1 MMEQPT
7 RAFTPVS
14 KRRPCTVCRHTD
26 WCEVHTASGA
36 VHCMRVENDHP
47 GKRRQKGWWHNLPQP
62 DEKTGQVVWS
72 PEDFAADEPPAAPI
86 ADAPTKHA
94 VYTALL
100 TLCPLSPA
108 HRAHLLGP
116 TRQLPEEAL
125 ATYGTLPEGKA
136 QTPILAA
143 LVAEFTREVL
153 LVTPGFTLDQNRPG
167 GLRLNSH
174 GGLLIPVRD
183 GAGRIQGMQVRAD
196 RGEPRYRW
204 LSSAEGVSSGTPA
217 HVARPA
223 QVTDQRVYLTEGPLK
238 ADIAAGHLGA
248 VVVGITGVTT
258 WRHALPALDALQA
271 EGHDVVVVALDADD
285 PGDPKKQHTVALVEA
300 IRQEVAAALV
310 GMGYAVRFA
319 RWDHSAGKGLDDLLL
334 GGGMYVLEA
343 YHPQITPPDG
353 GGGSGGEQGDD
364 YAAGLEPGPLSD
376 GKKLRILSNV
386 LLNKHMKPVDKVTLC
401 DIYLLTGAWPGTE
414 QDGAAGRRKP
424 LLTLAARV
432 NVGRNTVSKSAGF
445 LQAQGLTTVA
455 IRTEMPPPLTF
466 PHPATPGVGGATPER
481 PKPKSVAYFH
491 SGRGLGF
498 DEHLPEAEHRISD
511 RKRRCP
517 SCGSDRLVVHAV
529 VCTRCGT
536 VARVPEAEK
545 AAADYERAR
554 YAADLVAGTT
564 TDDHCTESV
573 HASAGE
579 NARAQD
585 PHAGTAPQASAESA
599 PVPHACTETVHPSVK
614 GRECSE
620 TVHPSESS
628 GACTESVHAPAGDTT
643 PLEWWDDEPEREVA
657 QEWTAEPGAT
667 HRPTPAEHGQAAK
680 PDELR
685 RRPHKRAGTTPREPA
700 SAAARLIA
708 GLEAAPDVPALEWER
723 RMQTTAQTARYHGLS
738 PEERAQVDGIYQ
750 ARREALQ
757 GQGPPREPGRQS
769 GAWAVA

>member
-1 MMEQPT
+1 MMERTTT

-14 KRRPCTVCRHTD
+14 KRRPCAVCKHTD

-36 VHCMRVENDHP
+36 VHCMRVESDHH
-47 GKRRQKGWWHNLPQP
+47 GEHRGGGWWHDLPQP
-62 DEKTGQVVWS
+62 DEKTGRVVWS
-72 PEDFAADEPPAAPI
+72 PEDFAAPGEDTRPPG

-100 TLCPLSPA
+100 ALCPLSPA
-108 HRAHLLGP
+108 HRAQLLGP
-116 TRQLPEEAL
+116 SRQLPEEAL
-125 ATYGTLPEGKA
+125 ANYGTLPEGKA
-136 QTPILAA
+136 QTPILAQ
-143 LVAEFTREVL
+143 LVDQCGRETL
-153 LVTPGFTLDQNRPG
+153 LATPGITQDQSRPG
-167 GLRLNSH
+167 GLRFNSH

-183 GAGRIQGMQVRAD
+183 TADRIQGMQVRAD
-196 RGEPRYRW
+196 RGEIRYRW
-204 LSSAEGVSSGTPA
+204 LSSTEGVSSGTPA
-217 HVARPA
+217 HVVRPA
-223 QVTDQRVYLTEGPLK
+223 QVTTRPFVVLTEGPLK
-238 ADIAAGHLGA
+238 ADISAPLLGA
-248 VVVGITGVTT
+248 PCVAITGVAT
-258 WRHALPALDALQA
+258 WRAALPAMEEFQVA
-271 EGHDVVVVALDADD
+271 EGHDVVIIALDADD
-285 PGDPKKQHTVALVEA
+285 PASKARTVEQVEA
-300 IRQEVAAALV
+300 IRQEIAAELV
-310 GMGYAVRFA
+310 HMGYAVRFA

-353 GGGSGGEQGDD
+353 GGGGGGEQGDD

-414 QDGAAGRRKP
+414 QDGALGRRKP

-432 NVGRNTVSKSAGF
+432 NVGRNTVSKSTGF

-455 IRTEMPPPLTF
+455 IRTEMPPLLKF
-466 PHPATPGVGGATPER
+466 PHPATPSPDGAAPER

-498 DEHLPEAEHRISD
+498 DEQLPEAEHRISD

-529 VCTRCGT
+529 NCSRCGHR
-536 VARVPEAEK
+536 ALAADAEK

-554 YAADLVAGTT
+554 YAADQAETT
-564 TDDHCTESV
+564 IDDQCTESV
-573 HASAGE
+573 HAPEGE
-579 NARAQD
+579 KAQEQD
-585 PHAGTAPQASAESA
+585 PHAGTAPPASAESA
-599 PVPHACTETVHPSVK
+599 PVPHACTETGHLFVK
-614 GRECSE
+614 GRGSAK

-628 GACTESVHAPAGDTT
+628 GACTDSVHALEGDTT
-643 PLEWWDDEPEREVA
+643 PPEWWDDEPELEVA

-667 HRPTPAEHGQAAK
+667 HRAAPAAPRVPAAG
-680 PDELR
+680 PE
-685 RRPHKRAGTTPREPA
+685 RAGDA
-700 SAAARLIA
+700 VSLIA
-708 GLEAAPDVPALEWER
+708 KLQEQATLGDLELEWR
-723 RMQTTAQTARYHGLS
+723 WSTTAPTARYHGLT
-738 PEERAQVDGIYQ
+738 PEERAQVDAVYR

-757 GQGPPREPGRQS
+757 GQGPPREAGHQS

>member
-1 MMEQPT
+1 MSLDTHAPT
-7 RAFTPVS
+7 EGVRGNPRTTVRPVTRHAPCPIC
-14 KRRPCTVCRHTD
+14 KRPD
-26 WCEVHTASGA
+26 WCEVHTQSGA
-36 VHCMRVENDHP
+36 IHCMRTESAHKSEHR
-47 GKRRQKGWWHNLPQP
+47 GGGWWHNLPQP
-62 DEKTGQVVWS
+62 DATTGRVVWS
-72 PEDFAADEPPAAPI
+72 PEDFAAPGEDTRPPG
-86 ADAPTKHA
+86 ADPDTRHA
-94 VYTALL
+94 VYAALL
-100 TLCPLSPA
+100 ALCPLSPA
-108 HRAHLLGP
+108 HRDHLLGP
-116 TRQLPEEAL
+116 TRQLPQEAL
-125 ATYGTLPEGKA
+125 GNYGTLPEGKA
-136 QTPILAA
+136 QAPILAQ
-143 LVAEFTREVL
+143 LVAEFSREGL
-153 LVTPGFTLDQNRPG
+153 LTIPGIVDDQGRPG
-167 GLRLNSH
+167 GLRLN
-174 GGLLIPVRD
+174 GAGLLIPVRD
-183 GAGRIQGMQVRAD
+183 EAGRIQSMQVRAD
-196 RGEPRYRW
+196 RGAPRYRW
-204 LSSAEGVSSGTPA
+204 LSSAEGASSGTPA
-217 HVARPA
+217 HVVRPA
-223 QVTDQRVYLTEGPLK
+223 QLTTRPFVVLTEGPLK
-238 ADIAAGHLGA
+238 ADISAPLLGA
-248 VVVGITGVTT
+248 PCVAITGVTT
-258 WRHALPALDALQA
+258 WRAALPAMEEFQEA
-271 EGHDVVVVALDADD
+271 EGYTAVLIALDADD
-285 PGDPKKQHTVALVEA
+285 PDSKARTVQQVEA
-300 IRQEVAAALV
+300 IRQEIAAALV
-310 GMGYAVRFA
+310 HMGYAVRFA

-353 GGGSGGEQGDD
+353 GGGTSGEQGDD

-455 IRTEMPPPLTF
+455 IRTEMPAPLTF
-466 PHPATPGVGGATPER
+466 PQPATPGVGGATPER

-554 YAADLVAGTT
+554 YVADLAGTT
-564 TDDHCTESV
+564 TDAHYTESV
-573 HASAGE
+573 HASTGE
-579 NARAQD
+579 DTGAQD
-585 PHAGTAPQASAESA
+585 PHAGTAPQTSAESA
-599 PVPHACTETVHPSVK
+599 PVPHACTETAHLSVK
-614 GRECSE
+614 GRGCSE
-620 TVHPSESS
+620 TVHP
-628 GACTESVHAPAGDTT
+628 PAGDSP
-643 PLEWWDDEPEREVA
+643 PLEWWDDEPEQKAA
-657 QEWTAEPGAT
+657 QEWTAEPEGAQGGNQG
-667 HRPTPAEHGQAAK
+667 EHGPATT
-680 PDELR
+680 PDEIR
-685 RRPHKRAGTTPREPA
+685 RRPHKPAGTMPGEPA
-700 SAAARLIA
+700 SAATPLIL

-738 PEERAQVDGIYQ
+738 AEERAQVDSAYL

-757 GQGPPREPGRQS
+757 GQGPPREAGRQS